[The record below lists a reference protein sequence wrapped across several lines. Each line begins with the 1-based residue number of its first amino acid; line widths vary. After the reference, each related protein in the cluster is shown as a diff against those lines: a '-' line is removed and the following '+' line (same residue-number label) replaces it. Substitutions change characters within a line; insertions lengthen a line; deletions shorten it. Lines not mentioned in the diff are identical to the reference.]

1 MGLAKRDLL
10 SFLARVNEASADDVA
25 SAIGIRYA
33 VAAMALL
40 RLVRQ
45 GLAERS
51 RQDERSIYFYRL
63 SERGRARLRY
73 FEERPQSAAR
83 GRPAATTTQQERER

>member
-10 SFLARVNEASADDVA
+10 AFLARVGEASADDVA

-51 RQDERSIYFYRL
+51 RRDERSVYRYRL
-63 SERGRARLRY
+63 SERGRTRLRY
-73 FEERPQSAAR
+73 FQERSPSAAR
-83 GRPAATTTQQERER
+83 GRSAATTTQSEQER

>member
-1 MGLAKRDLL
+1 VGLAKRELL
-10 SFLARVNEASADDVA
+10 AFLAREGDVSADEVA
-25 SAIGIRYA
+25 SAIGVRYA

-51 RQDERSIYFYRL
+51 RRDARSIYSYRL
-63 SERGRARLRY
+63 SERGRTRLRY
-73 FEERPQSAAR
+73 FQERPQSAAR
-83 GRPAATTTQQERER
+83 GRSAATTIPQEQER

>member
-1 MGLAKRDLL
+1 MGLAKRELL
-10 SFLARVNEASADDVA
+10 SFLARVGEASADDVA
-25 SAIGIRYA
+25 SALGIRYA

-51 RQDERSIYFYRL
+51 RHDERSVYHYRL
-63 SERGRARLRY
+63 SERGRTRLRY
-73 FEERPQSAAR
+73 FQERSESAAR
-83 GRPAATTTQQERER
+83 G